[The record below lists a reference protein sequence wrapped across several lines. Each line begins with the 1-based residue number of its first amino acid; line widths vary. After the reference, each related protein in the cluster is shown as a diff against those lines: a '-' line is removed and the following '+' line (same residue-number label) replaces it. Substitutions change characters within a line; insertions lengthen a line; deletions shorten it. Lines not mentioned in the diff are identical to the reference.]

1 MINMSIVKM
10 FDRLKINCM
19 KPNFKNFFHIFRTG
33 QVHRDE
39 LSYERTKGINSED
52 NFDIR
57 NTFEV
62 SNNKNI
68 IMYYGS
74 IEKNQGIITLLKA
87 YKNLKSEIDNI
98 FLIICGTGNCSAEL
112 ENYVKENNLEDV
124 RIIKH
129 VGPEKSDRYLWQC
142 DVIVLPSR
150 SKSKK
155 AAEFNFSIYDAA
167 RYCKPIIASSE
178 IAGARDII
186 VDGENGFIVDEGSVD
201 ALHAAIGIIATNQI
215 LLKRMKETGINKP

>member
-1 MINMSIVKM
+1 MINMSIVKAV
-10 FDRLKINCM
+10 DRLKINCM
-19 KPNFKNFFHIFRTG
+19 KPNFKNFFDKFRTG

-57 NTFEV
+57 YTFEI
-62 SNNKNI
+62 SNDKNI

-74 IEKNQGIITLLKA
+74 IEKNQGIITLMEA
-87 YKNLKSEIDNI
+87 YKNLKSEVDNI

-124 RIIKH
+124 RIIKY
-129 VGPEKSDRYLWQC
+129 VEPEKSDRYLWQC
-142 DVIVLPSR
+142 DVIVLPSHC
-150 SKSKK
+150 KFKK
-155 AAEFNFSIYDAA
+155 ATEFNFSIYDAA

-215 LLKRMKETGINKP
+215 LLKRMKEARVNKP